1 MARSPAKRN
10 YSAERARRNQIARS
24 LGYSS
29 ADALSKARKRGEAP
43 TRAQLRKDPSLA
55 ERSRIRRDEADMQK
69 FDASRNDSRTR
80 SNARAHDREAAE
92 WSAAHARQ
100 KATRFNPR
108 WSAAKKERYY
118 QTFVRPWGQK
128 RTTEQRRAYGQ
139 WMDDFD
145 PEFDNEDD
153 PYTL

>member
-1 MARSPAKRN
+1 MARSNAKRN

-43 TRAQLRKDPSLA
+43 SPAALRKDPSLA
-55 ERSRIRRDEADMQK
+55 ERSRIKRDEADFQK
-69 FDASRNDSRTR
+69 FDASRNDARTR
-80 SNARAHDREAAE
+80 ANARTHDREAAE
-92 WSAAHARQ
+92 WSAAHSRQ
-100 KATRFNPR
+100 KVTRFNPR

-118 QTFVRPWGQK
+118 QTFVRPWGAK
-128 RTTEQRRAYGQ
+128 RTTEQRAAYGQ

-145 PEFDNEDD
+145 PEFDNDDD

>member
-1 MARSPAKRN
+1 MARSHAKRN

-43 TRAQLRKDPSLA
+43 THAQLRKDPSLA
-55 ERSRIRRDEADMQK
+55 ERSRIKRDEADFQK
-69 FDASRNDSRTR
+69 FDASRNDTRTR
-80 SNARAHDREAAE
+80 ANARIHDREAAE
-92 WSAAHARQ
+92 WSAGHSRQ

-128 RTTEQRRAYGQ
+128 RTKEQRAAYGQ

-145 PEFDNEDD
+145 PEFDNDDD